1 MSKVV
6 GRTAGFLAIVAGALI
21 VLSGVATN
29 GILFSFL
36 TLINQNILSE
46 LGGSFIILQLIIDV
60 LTFLMGLGG
69 ITVIFGG
76 AMIIYNHR
84 FLGRLL
90 IALGGGMGFLGL
102 LFALIYSLFTAGF
115 DSLVVHI
122 EYWIGIVFAVIARR
136 IAK

>member
-1 MSKVV
+1 MTSILAK
-6 GRTAGFLAIVAGALI
+6 TAGVLAVIAGALI

-36 TLINQNILSE
+36 TTINRNILSG
-46 LGGSFIILQLIIDV
+46 LGGTFVILQLIIDV

-76 AMIIYNHR
+76 AMILYNHR

-102 LFALIYSLFTAGF
+102 FFALIYSLFTAGF
-115 DSLVVHI
+115 NSLVIHI
-122 EYWIGIVFAVIARR
+122 EHWIGVVLAAIARR